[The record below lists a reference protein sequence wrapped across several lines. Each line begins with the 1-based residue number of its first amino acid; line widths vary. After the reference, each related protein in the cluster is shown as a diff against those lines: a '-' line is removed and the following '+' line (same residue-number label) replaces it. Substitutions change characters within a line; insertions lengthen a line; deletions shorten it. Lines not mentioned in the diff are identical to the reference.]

1 MNCKH
6 CGCLLTENDKSCPEC
21 KSPPPKIWQKV
32 DLENIRK
39 RSRRIEPVSN
49 SIQDLEEVKER
60 DSRLEF
66 FEYTKGQNYD
76 DEKENKS
83 RYKRLII
90 GGVFFV
96 LILFSIIAYS
106 IYTDARNKKL
116 NNEFMSKEEEKG
128 AIQDDGTYGFGEE
141 KNGKKVGKWDFKSAN
156 SVLLRTEE
164 FDSNGININTLVIY
178 YPNGNTKE
186 KRYITDG
193 KQDSLE
199 EYSETGVL
207 MKKGSLK
214 DNLPHGEWQM
224 REANTDS
231 AAFKTVYYL
240 EGKEVSKQQFD
251 MLKNAQSNPLLVHE
265 GEVKEESKGFT
276 YIGKKANEKRDG
288 IWRMIDSKGILREEI
303 TYKNGIREGENK
315 KYSQK
320 TDGTYEIRIY
330 QNDILISGKWYNKEN
345 KILSEGKYKNNQR
358 HGIWTLFDYSRNSDK
373 LKEKKTEYNLG
384 KEVKRMP

>member
-1 MNCKH
+1 M
-6 CGCLLTENDKSCPEC
+6 TENDKFCPEC

-39 RSRRIEPVSN
+39 KIRKAEPKSN
-49 SIQDLEEVKER
+49 AFRNFEETKEKE
-60 DSRLEF
+60 SKLEF
-66 FEYTKGQNYD
+66 FDYSRDQDLNI
-76 DEKENKS
+76 EKENRN

-90 GGVFFV
+90 VGVFFMF
-96 LILFSIIAYS
+96 ILFSIIAYS
-106 IYTDARNKKL
+106 IYTDAKNKEV
-116 NNEFMSKEEEKG
+116 NEEFSVKEEEKG
-128 AIQDDGTYGFGEE
+128 LIQDDGTYGFGEE
-141 KNGKKVGKWDFKSAN
+141 KNGKKVGKWNFKSAN
-156 SVLLRTEE
+156 GILLRTEE
-164 FDSNGININTLVIY
+164 FDSNGLNINSLLIY
-178 YPNGNTKE
+178 YPNGNIKE
-186 KRYITDG
+186 KRYITVG

-224 REANTDS
+224 REANMDS

-251 MLKNAQSNPLLVHE
+251 MLRNAQANPVLVHE
-265 GEVKEESKGFT
+265 GEEKEESKGFT
-276 YIGKKANEKRDG
+276 YIGKKKDNKRDG
-288 IWRMIDSKGILREEI
+288 VWRVVDAKGSLREEI
-303 TYKNGIREGENK
+303 TYENGIREGENK

-330 QNDILISGKWYNKEN
+330 KNDILISGKWYNKEN

-358 HGIWTLFDYSRNSDK
+358 HGIWILYNYMKNSDIPR
-373 LKEKKTEYNLG
+373 EKKTEYNLG